1 MFKTASPIIV
11 LSFCLSS
18 AAVAQVMPYRMTT
31 NQVTYQINSNSQTQ
45 GGTPIAGDAPTRAAA
60 ATWTNLGSRFQLV
73 DGGYTSVDEA
83 SQYASSDTPGV
94 QISTRPASFYPSDA
108 YWLALTWWTLAT
120 TTTAS
125 DADITLNADRIAA
138 GIFYYGTGAPPSNQY
153 DYQSVLTHEFGHV
166 AGFQHD
172 TDSTHTTCVMRPKQF
187 AAELKRTPC
196 SVEVTALKNKYP

>member
-1 MFKTASPIIV
+1 MFKTATPLI
-11 LSFCLSS
+11 LLGFCLSG

-31 NQVTYQINSNSQTQ
+31 NQVTYQINYNAPYQ
-45 GGTPIAGDAPTRAAA
+45 GDAATRTAA

-73 DGGYTSVDEA
+73 DGGFTSVDEA
-83 SQYASSDTPGV
+83 NQYASSDVPGV
-94 QISTRPASFYPSDA
+94 QISTRPASFYPNDP
-108 YWLALTWWTLAT
+108 YWHALTWWTLAT

-138 GIFYYGTGAPPSNQY
+138 GAYYYGTGTPPSNQY

-172 TDSTHTTCVMRPKQF
+172 PNSTTCVMRPKQLV
-187 AAELKRTPC
+187 AELKRTPC
-196 SVEVTALKNKYP
+196 AAEATALRNKYP